1 MTDIFTEVEEDLRRE
16 RAKRLWDRYGWIAT
30 AAVLLVVLGTAAWQG
45 WKWYEAREAAA
56 AATRYLAAVRAA
68 EGGDQAA
75 AAAAFASLTRDAPAG
90 YRLLA
95 RFHEA
100 AARARAGER
109 DIAIGLWDQLAAD
122 AATPQP
128 YRDLATLMSV
138 LHQLDGGDPAALSSR
153 LAPLERADGPF
164 RFSARELQAALAERQ
179 GQRERAVTIL
189 RGLAEA
195 SDAPVALRARASETL
210 GALTGTA
217 PAGS

>member
-30 AAVLLVVLGTAAWQG
+30 AAVLLVVAGTAAWQG

-68 EGGDQAA
+68 EGTDRAA
-75 AAAAFASLTRDAPAG
+75 AIGAFAALTRDAPAG

-100 AARARAGER
+100 AARARAGEG

-122 AATPQP
+122 TATPQP
-128 YRDLATLMSV
+128 WRDLALLLSV
-138 LHQLDGGDPAALSSR
+138 LHQIDGGDPAALSAR
-153 LAPLERADGPF
+153 LAALDRADGPF
-164 RFSARELQAALAERQ
+164 RFSARELQAVLAERQ
-179 GQRERAVTIL
+179 GQRERAVTLL

-195 SDAPVALRARASETL
+195 SDAPMALRARAAETL
-210 GALTGTA
+210 GALTGAA